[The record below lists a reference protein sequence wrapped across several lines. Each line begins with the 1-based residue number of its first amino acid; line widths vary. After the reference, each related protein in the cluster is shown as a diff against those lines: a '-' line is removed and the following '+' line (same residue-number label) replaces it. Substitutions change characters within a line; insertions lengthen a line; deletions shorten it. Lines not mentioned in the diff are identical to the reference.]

1 MEPNMLTHYREA
13 AMPALR
19 EKLGY
24 KNAME
29 VPRITKIVVNSGIG
43 SVDDRKAVAEDTA
56 NDISTITGQRPVYT
70 KAKNAISNFKLR
82 EGEVVGVKVT
92 LRNRQMYEFY
102 ERLVKVAIPTIRDFR
117 GVSPKAFDG
126 RGNFTLGI
134 NDHTIFPEI
143 ELDKVK
149 RSVGFDIC
157 IVTSANTDDEA
168 RELLTQMGMPFRK
181 PQPAEGDAAAA

>member
-1 MEPNMLTHYREA
+1 MDPNMLTHYREA
-13 AMPALR
+13 VVPALT

-24 KNAME
+24 KNVME

-56 NDISTITGQRPVYT
+56 NDVATITGQKPVVT
-70 KAKNAISNFKLR
+70 KARNAIANFKLR
-82 EGEVVGVKVT
+82 AGDLVGVKVT

-102 ERLVKVAIPTIRDFR
+102 ERLVKIAIPTIRDFR
-117 GVSPKAFDG
+117 GVSFKAFDG
-126 RGNFTLGI
+126 RGNYTLGI

-149 RSVGFDIC
+149 RTIGFDIC
-157 IVTSANTDDEA
+157 IVTSANTDEEA
-168 RELLTQMGMPFRK
+168 KELLTQMGMPFRK
-181 PQPAEGDAAAA
+181 PQTSEDQAA